1 LSQLIAKLGEMGDS
15 SVIIVWIQDSSVSI
29 ATGRWAGKMK
39 NQVLMPSRAK
49 IFLFSPKLPNC
60 LSGPALLLSNEY
72 PWEQSIQGV
81 KVTFHLHSLPRSRM
95 NGAVSPCLHDVV
107 VN

>member
-1 LSQLIAKLGEMGDS
+1 
-15 SVIIVWIQDSSVSI
+15 
-29 ATGRWAGKMK
+29 MK
-39 NQVLMPSRAK
+39 KQVLIPRRAK

-60 LSGPALLLSNEY
+60 LSGPARPLSNEY

-81 KVTFHLHSLPRSRM
+81 NATCHLHSLSRSRM
-95 NGAVSPCLHDVV
+95 NGAISPCLHDMV